1 MRDETGTS
9 DRSRPSVLVM
19 RGIVKRFG
27 EVAALDDV
35 DLTVRAGTVHALLGE
50 NGAGKTTLMRI
61 AFGMIKPDAGTMAID
76 GTVRRF
82 RSVAESIA
90 AGIGMV
96 HQHYTLVP
104 AMTVADNV
112 ALGLRARYDVRAV
125 SDRIR
130 AIGADTGL
138 TLDPAAIVGDLSVE
152 AQQRLEIVKA
162 LARDARL
169 LILDEPTAVLA
180 PLAAAEV
187 LQWLRTFASGHR
199 SVVLITHKLREA
211 MGIADDV
218 TVLRRGRVVLA
229 VRAEATTES
238 ALADAMLGTEDS
250 RDRSAAHA
258 ILGTAAP
265 GGQSATVATAA
276 QASDAGR
283 SDDRSGDGDPLV
295 IARGEAPVIA
305 ASGVTIRDQRSVVK
319 LVDVSFA
326 IHGGEIVGIAAVEG
340 QGQHEL
346 LRAMAG
352 RMPVASGKL
361 TTPAATG
368 FVPEDRQRDALV
380 LDFPLYENVALNGAG
395 ARSGRVRWR
404 RMREHTQQLLT
415 AFDVRARDG
424 GVRAVTLSGGNQQKL
439 VLARELADGPPALVA
454 ENPTRGLDI
463 HAMAAVHARL
473 FEARARGCAVVFY
486 ASDVDEVLALADRVL
501 VVADHTVR
509 EVRRDR
515 DAVGR
520 AMLGLVHIA

>member
-1 MRDETGTS
+1 
-9 DRSRPSVLVM
+9 
-19 RGIVKRFG
+19 
-27 EVAALDDV
+27 
-35 DLTVRAGTVHALLGE
+35 
-50 NGAGKTTLMRI
+50 
-61 AFGMIKPDAGTMAID
+61 
-76 GTVRRF
+76 
-82 RSVAESIA
+82 
-90 AGIGMV
+90 
-96 HQHYTLVP
+96 
-104 AMTVADNV
+104 
-112 ALGLRARYDVRAV
+112 
-125 SDRIR
+125 
-130 AIGADTGL
+130 
-138 TLDPAAIVGDLSVE
+138 
-152 AQQRLEIVKA
+152 
-162 LARDARL
+162 
-169 LILDEPTAVLA
+169 
-180 PLAAAEV
+180 
-187 LQWLRTFASGHR
+187 
-199 SVVLITHKLREA
+199 
-211 MGIADDV
+211 
-218 TVLRRGRVVLA
+218 VVLA

>member
-1 MRDETGTS
+1 M
-9 DRSRPSVLVM
+9 
-19 RGIVKRFG
+19 
-27 EVAALDDV
+27 
-35 DLTVRAGTVHALLGE
+35 
-50 NGAGKTTLMRI
+50 
-61 AFGMIKPDAGTMAID
+61 
-76 GTVRRF
+76 
-82 RSVAESIA
+82 
-90 AGIGMV
+90 
-96 HQHYTLVP
+96 
-104 AMTVADNV
+104 
-112 ALGLRARYDVRAV
+112 
-125 SDRIR
+125 
-130 AIGADTGL
+130 
-138 TLDPAAIVGDLSVE
+138 
-152 AQQRLEIVKA
+152 
-162 LARDARL
+162 
-169 LILDEPTAVLA
+169 
-180 PLAAAEV
+180 
-187 LQWLRTFASGHR
+187 
-199 SVVLITHKLREA
+199 
-211 MGIADDV
+211 
-218 TVLRRGRVVLA
+218 
-229 VRAEATTES
+229 
-238 ALADAMLGTEDS
+238 
-250 RDRSAAHA
+250 
-258 ILGTAAP
+258 
-265 GGQSATVATAA
+265 
-276 QASDAGR
+276 
-283 SDDRSGDGDPLV
+283 
-295 IARGEAPVIA
+295 
-305 ASGVTIRDQRSVVK
+305 
-319 LVDVSFA
+319 SFA